1 MHTILSNRYTKLP
14 RYGSPMYI
22 RNVRTHR
29 RCDERRTLPS
39 PQKRRHSL
47 PPPLPPIEWLAGA
60 IGEEERRKKAG
71 SVPPAGDLHS
81 C

>member
-1 MHTILSNRYTKLP
+1 MYVHTAVAT
-14 RYGSPMYI
+14 
-22 RNVRTHR
+22 NVA
-29 RCDERRTLPS
+29 LYPA
-39 PQKRRHSL
+39 PQNVVTAN
-47 PPPLPPIEWLAGA
+47 PLPPIEWLAGA